1 MVNKLQ
7 YLSPTPLLLLPAGL
21 LVGGTDCRLIIIPSC
36 LLLTSSSFLQVTKK
50 YGKTISLHNRGTSH
64 GATKESSLKGTGRL
78 IVQGAVLSTT
88 AALKTAAPGAFPNAS
103 DEKKGVFA
111 FSWYRILV
119 ERSFH
124 GVLDPSLSEVGS
136 SKEKPDVKG
145 TCRT

>member
-1 MVNKLQ
+1 MQIQKTQ
-7 YLSPTPLLLLPAGL
+7 T
-21 LVGGTDCRLIIIPSC
+21 R

-50 YGKTISLHNRGTSH
+50 YGKNISLHNRGTSH

-88 AALKTAAPGAFPNAS
+88 AALKTAAPGAFPNAR
-103 DEKKGVFA
+103 DEKKGVFS
-111 FSWYRILV
+111 FSWYLILV

-136 SKEKPDVKG
+136 SKEKRNNVLFSTLLKVPFSAVS
-145 TCRT
+145 TPIAIT